1 MHADATIHLSAIGT
15 ALGELSL
22 PIEALR
28 QEPGGAD
35 YVPLFLE
42 DGFSAYRQTQ
52 GGAGALVTAAVRHT
66 LAAGPVDPAC
76 IDAVVLCAENFEE
89 FLADDAA
96 PGAVALGARIGVAS
110 ALAQLGI
117 SASYLT
123 GIWSA
128 GCANF
133 VAGVAAARGLVG
145 QGIAEHVLVVTVDCD
160 RRLPA
165 RIMNNGGAVYSDGA
179 SSCVIS
185 RGLHGGEGYR
195 IDGIALTAEVGLAA
209 IDPRR
214 NPFGYLLSV
223 NRGIR
228 KVRRGVL
235 RPLGRDP
242 ASYARIVS
250 PNLRRRSLAILAES
264 FDLPLDRFE
273 MPLKDRV
280 AHVNAADHLL
290 ALEHD
295 LARPAGADPSLLLFN
310 PGPFAW
316 NCMGLTRVAAAGQ
329 PSSTAAEKGWTQ

>member
-1 MHADATIHLSAIGT
+1 MSAANETIHLSAIGT

-22 PIEALR
+22 PIEDLR

-35 YVPLFLE
+35 YVPLFLQ
-42 DGFSAYRQTQ
+42 DGFRCYRKTQ
-52 GGAGALVTAAVRHT
+52 RPARELVGASVRRT
-66 LAAGPVDPAC
+66 LAAGAVDPAA

-89 FLADDAA
+89 FSGVDAP
-96 PGAVALGARIGVAS
+96 PGTVAFGARIGIAAV
-110 ALAQLGI
+110 LAELGI

-123 GIWSA
+123 GVWSA

-133 VAGVAAARGLVG
+133 VAGVAAAKGLVA
-145 QGIAEHVLVVTVDCD
+145 QGIADNVLVVTVDCD
-160 RRLPA
+160 RHLPA

-185 RGLHGGEGYR
+185 RALHGEAGYR
-195 IDGIALTAEVGLAA
+195 IDGIALSAEIGLAA

-214 NPFGYLLSV
+214 NPFGYLISV
-223 NRGIR
+223 NRGIG
-228 KVRRGVL
+228 KVRRGIGP
-235 RPLGRDP
+235 RLGREI
-242 ASYARIVS
+242 ASYRRILS

-264 FDLPLDRFE
+264 FELPIAHFE

-295 LARPAGADPSLLLFN
+295 MADPAPADDSLLLFN
-310 PGPFAW
+310 PGPYAW
-316 NCMGLTRVAAAGQ
+316 NFMGLTRVGAPARQ
-329 PSSTAAEKGWTQ
+329 EWTQ